1 MKPKAADIS
10 NSRGVLLA
18 RGLSDGVLVMPRLL
32 PSKQESI
39 NINTP
44 PQSVEV
50 EETRLWEL
58 DYKPEDIG

>member
-1 MKPKAADIS
+1 MKPKVADIS

-18 RGLSDGVLVMPRLL
+18 RGLKRWGPSDAEIADFKTRID
-32 PSKQESI
+32 KHQHA
-39 NINTP
+39 T
-44 PQSVEV
+44 QSVEV